1 MSKRSCGDCTKCCEG
16 WLSGEAL
23 GHTFY
28 PGKPCHFIA
37 IGKGCTVYAKRPKEP
52 CQTYKCAWL
61 ADEDIPEWMKPSE
74 INAIFTHKE
83 VNGIPYLHLKEAG
96 SELSSKVLS
105 WAIVYCLSKGMN
117 LYWEING
124 GPNYIGSTDFLKEIE
139 KPILPLEEKQSLSKK
154 Q

>member
-1 MSKRSCGDCTKCCEG
+1 MYKRSCGDCTKCCEG
-16 WLSGEAL
+16 WLQGEAL
-23 GHTFY
+23 GHKFY

-61 ADEDIPEWMKPSE
+61 IDEDIPEWMKPSD
-74 INAIFTHKE
+74 INTILTYRE
-83 VNGIPYLHLKEAG
+83 VNGIPYLHIKEAG

-105 WAIVYCLSKGMN
+105 WAFLYCLRKNMN

-124 GPNYIGSTDFLKEIE
+124 GANYMGSKDFLREIE
-139 KPILPLEEKQSLSKK
+139 KPILPLEEKQFPSKK
-154 Q
+154 